1 MNTNPNAS
9 GVEELI
15 ERIREQGVAEGRSRA
30 EELYEE
36 ARYKADRRLEEARR
50 EAEELLQRS
59 REEADQ
65 LRAAGEEAV
74 RLAVRDAILRLKS
87 ELIERFSERV
97 RHLVALE
104 LRDEGLLKQL
114 ILEVAGRA
122 APPAETPIELLLP
135 QDVVGLEQLRRHPE
149 DVKEGTLS
157 HFVVTVMRD
166 ILREGVEIGER
177 TDTGPGIRI
186 SLQNEDLEIDLTDA
200 AVSELLLRHLIPRF
214 RAMMEGIIQ

>member
-1 MNTNPNAS
+1 MNTKQNAS

-36 ARYKADRRLEEARR
+36 ARLRADRRLEEARR
-50 EAEELLQRS
+50 EAEDILQQS
-59 REEADQ
+59 REEADR
-65 LRAAGEEAV
+65 LKVAGEEAV

-97 RHLVALE
+97 RHLVTLE
-104 LRDEGLLKQL
+104 LRDEGLLRQL

-122 APPAETPIELLLP
+122 APPAETPVELLLP

-157 HFVVTVMRD
+157 HYVVTVMRD
-166 ILREGVEIGER
+166 ILREGVEIGVR
-177 TDTGPGIRI
+177 TDAASGIRI
-186 SLQNEDLEIDLTDA
+186 ALRDEDLEIDLTDA